1 MLPSPV
7 PLIQPNDD
15 PNNNNDPILQSS
27 PPPINPHVVHE
38 ASVSSPQ
45 GVPPIPVASSSPIP
59 TNNTRSSFQSQP
71 ILSPTIPNTTVL
83 QQSQDV
89 PSISK
94 TINSILTSCQE
105 DLDTPRAK
113 EQKEMEVTKPEKKK
127 STKVTASS
135 EVSRRL
141 AFSTKPKSRQS
152 KTRRAGL
159 VMSVSRVLGRLKA
172 GRYSRRVGVTGG
184 VYLAAVL
191 EYLVAEVLELAGNCA
206 RFFRK
211 KRVFPRC
218 IQLALLHDKELDQ
231 LTRGVIVPQGGVRPY
246 IHPALLGKTKMVTD
260 AGGADVEDQVTK
272 RSYLDE
278 EVGTEGDV

>member
-1 MLPSPV
+1 
-7 PLIQPNDD
+7 
-15 PNNNNDPILQSS
+15 
-27 PPPINPHVVHE
+27 
-38 ASVSSPQ
+38 
-45 GVPPIPVASSSPIP
+45 
-59 TNNTRSSFQSQP
+59 
-71 ILSPTIPNTTVL
+71 
-83 QQSQDV
+83 
-89 PSISK
+89 
-94 TINSILTSCQE
+94 
-105 DLDTPRAK
+105 
-113 EQKEMEVTKPEKKK
+113 MEITKPEKNK

-141 AFSTKPKSRQS
+141 VFSTKPKSRQS

-231 LTRGVIVPQGGVRPY
+231 LTRGKIVPQGGVRPY
-246 IHPALLGKTKMVTD
+246 IHPALLGKTKMVND
-260 AGGADVEDQVTK
+260 AGGVEVEDQVTR